1 MNRARILEIVRQFPE
16 NGLKLLLHHPANTR
30 DLLSLTGTAF
40 VPEMAFERMT
50 VDPTTYITSDY
61 RHVASDLVLR
71 VPLRGR
77 PRRRVIVYL
86 LIEHQSEPDPLMLL
100 RVMDYLAQI
109 WKGQVRA
116 WRQRHGTEAGVRLQ
130 PILPVVLYTGTRTWP
145 GLGGLADV
153 VELGERFEA
162 LTPFPRPLFVNLP
175 ELAPAQLESA
185 GGYFGWVLELLQ
197 QRHARTEEF
206 RRLLQRVVEH
216 LETMPEPERL
226 RWLELLSYIQAMV
239 YHVRVEPERPG
250 LRDLIV
256 ASVRTDPKRQEV
268 TTLTRTIA
276 EALRDEGRQEG
287 AISALQRALLR
298 QLRSRFGKVPKA
310 TERLITTTRDIAQ
323 LEAWSDRFA
332 TATSLEDV
340 GITPPV

>member
-1 MNRARILEIVRQFPE
+1 
-16 NGLKLLLHHPANTR
+16 
-30 DLLSLTGTAF
+30 
-40 VPEMAFERMT
+40 
-50 VDPTTYITSDY
+50 
-61 RHVASDLVLR
+61 
-71 VPLRGR
+71 
-77 PRRRVIVYL
+77 
-86 LIEHQSEPDPLMLL
+86 
-100 RVMDYLAQI
+100 
-109 WKGQVRA
+109 
-116 WRQRHGTEAGVRLQ
+116 
-130 PILPVVLYTGTRTWP
+130 
-145 GLGGLADV
+145 LADV

-175 ELAPAQLESA
+175 ELAPARLESA

-226 RWLELLSYIQAMV
+226 RWLELLSYIQALV

-276 EALRDEGRQEG
+276 EALRDEGREEGRQEG
-287 AISALQRALLR
+287 ATSALQETLLL
-298 QLRSRFGKVPKA
+298 QLRERFGKVPKA

-323 LEAWSDRFA
+323 LRTWLGRFA
-332 TATSLEDV
+332 SATSLDDV
-340 GITPPV
+340 GIAPPARP